1 MFEEQQASVTENTI
15 GETADDFLEGFC
27 GEEQP
32 EEREA
37 SAPLAQEEST
47 EEKPLEEKANSEE
60 ESTEES
66 ATNAEGEKPAEE
78 PEKAEDAC
86 IEITFL
92 GEKKQITLD
101 EAKDL
106 AEKGMNLDRMR
117 QRVTRL
123 ESELKANAVPP
134 EVEAYAKTCGM
145 TGQALIA
152 HFGQLARNA
161 GIEVA
166 ASDGYMHQKAVDDWK
181 DFMREYPDVNPKTD
195 LPQEVW
201 NGINAGLTP
210 RQALIEFKAR
220 GFEAQLAAKDK
231 EIADAVAEKD
241 KKIAELE
248 KALETE
254 RKNNKNAQK
263 AVGSLATSGNGT
275 DDDFLNAFLNA

>member
-1 MFEEQQASVTENTI
+1 MFDPTENTAQDTNAAENI
-15 GETADDFLEGFC
+15 ADNTADDFLEGFC
-27 GEEQP
+27 GEETQAMPQDTNAAEPQTQETAPESQP
-32 EEREA
+32 EE
-37 SAPLAQEEST
+37 QD
-47 EEKPLEEKANSEE
+47 
-60 ESTEES
+60 
-66 ATNAEGEKPAEE
+66 TNAEGEQEGSPEEGENEPAEQT
-78 PEKAEDAC
+78 

-92 GEKKQITLD
+92 GDKRQMPVS
-101 EAKDL
+101 EAAPL
-106 AEKGMNLDRMR
+106 IQKGMNYDHL
-117 QRVTRL
+117 QERVTRL
-123 ESELKANAVPP
+123 ETELKANSVPP
-134 EVEAYAKTCGM
+134 EIEAYAKTCGM

-181 DFMREYPDVNPKTD
+181 EFMREYPDVNPKTD

-201 NGINAGLTP
+201 DGINAGLTP

>member
-1 MFEEQQASVTENTI
+1 MFDPTENTAQDTNAAENI
-15 GETADDFLEGFC
+15 ADNTADDFLEGFC
-27 GEEQP
+27 GEETQAMPQDTNAAEPQTQETAPESQP
-32 EEREA
+32 EE
-37 SAPLAQEEST
+37 QD
-47 EEKPLEEKANSEE
+47 
-60 ESTEES
+60 
-66 ATNAEGEKPAEE
+66 TNAEGEQEGSPEEGESEPAEQT
-78 PEKAEDAC
+78 

-92 GEKKQITLD
+92 GDKRQMPVS
-101 EAKDL
+101 EAAPL
-106 AEKGMNLDRMR
+106 IQKGMNYDHL
-117 QRVTRL
+117 QERVTRL
-123 ESELKANAVPP
+123 ETELKANAVPP
-134 EVEAYAKTCGM
+134 EIEAYAKTCGM

-181 DFMREYPDVNPKTD
+181 EFMREYPDVNPKTD

-201 NGINAGLTP
+201 DGINAGLTP

>member
-1 MFEEQQASVTENTI
+1 MFDPTENTAQDTNAAENI
-15 GETADDFLEGFC
+15 AENTADDFLEGFC
-27 GEEQP
+27 GEETQAMPQDTNAAEPQTQETAPESQP
-32 EEREA
+32 EE
-37 SAPLAQEEST
+37 QD
-47 EEKPLEEKANSEE
+47 
-60 ESTEES
+60 
-66 ATNAEGEKPAEE
+66 TNAEGEQEGSPEEGESEPAEQT
-78 PEKAEDAC
+78 

-92 GEKKQITLD
+92 GDKRQMPLS
-101 EAKDL
+101 EAAPL
-106 AEKGMNLDRMR
+106 IQKGMNYDHL
-117 QRVTRL
+117 QERVTRL

-134 EVEAYAKTCGM
+134 EIEAYAKTCGM

-166 ASDGYMHQKAVDDWK
+166 ASGGYMHQKAVDDWK

-201 NGINAGLTP
+201 DGINAGLTP

>member
-1 MFEEQQASVTENTI
+1 MFDPTENTAQDTNAAENI
-15 GETADDFLEGFC
+15 AENTADDFLEGFC
-27 GEEQP
+27 GEETQAMPQDTNAAEPQTQETAPESQP
-32 EEREA
+32 EE
-37 SAPLAQEEST
+37 QD
-47 EEKPLEEKANSEE
+47 
-60 ESTEES
+60 
-66 ATNAEGEKPAEE
+66 TNAEGEQEGSPEEGESEPAEQT
-78 PEKAEDAC
+78 

-92 GEKKQITLD
+92 GDKRQMPVS
-101 EAKDL
+101 EAAPL
-106 AEKGMNLDRMR
+106 IQKGMNYDHL
-117 QRVTRL
+117 QERVTRL
-123 ESELKANAVPP
+123 ETELKANAVPP
-134 EVEAYAKTCGM
+134 EIEAYAKTCGM

-181 DFMREYPDVNPKTD
+181 EFMREYPDVNPKTD

-201 NGINAGLTP
+201 DGINAGLTP

>member
-1 MFEEQQASVTENTI
+1 MFDPTENTAQDTNAAENI
-15 GETADDFLEGFC
+15 TDNTADDFLEGFC
-27 GEEQP
+27 GEETQAMPQDTNAAEPQTQETAP
-32 EEREA
+32 E
-37 SAPLAQEEST
+37 S
-47 EEKPLEEKANSEE
+47 KPKEQD
-60 ESTEES
+60 
-66 ATNAEGEKPAEE
+66 TNAEGEQEGSPEEGESEPAEQT
-78 PEKAEDAC
+78 

-92 GEKKQITLD
+92 GDKRQMPVS
-101 EAKDL
+101 EAAPL
-106 AEKGMNLDRMR
+106 IQKGMNYDHL
-117 QRVTRL
+117 QERVTRL
-123 ESELKANAVPP
+123 ETELKANAVPP
-134 EVEAYAKTCGM
+134 EIEAYAKTCGM

-181 DFMREYPDVNPKTD
+181 EFMREYPDVNPKTD

-201 NGINAGLTP
+201 DGINAGLTP

>member
-1 MFEEQQASVTENTI
+1 MFDPTENTAQDTNAAENI
-15 GETADDFLEGFC
+15 TDNTADDFLEGFC
-27 GEEQP
+27 GEETQAMPQDTNAAEPQTQETAPESKP
-32 EEREA
+32 EE
-37 SAPLAQEEST
+37 QD
-47 EEKPLEEKANSEE
+47 
-60 ESTEES
+60 
-66 ATNAEGEKPAEE
+66 TNAEGEQEGSPEDGESEPAEQT
-78 PEKAEDAC
+78 

-92 GEKKQITLD
+92 GDKRQMPVS
-101 EAKDL
+101 EAAPL
-106 AEKGMNLDRMR
+106 IQKGMNYDHL
-117 QRVTRL
+117 QERVTRL
-123 ESELKANAVPP
+123 ETELKANAVPP
-134 EVEAYAKTCGM
+134 EIEAYAKTCGM

-201 NGINAGLTP
+201 DGINAGLTP

-231 EIADAVAEKD
+231 EIADAIAEKD

>member
-1 MFEEQQASVTENTI
+1 MFDPTENTAQDTNAAENI
-15 GETADDFLEGFC
+15 TENTADDFLEGFC
-27 GEEQP
+27 GEETQAMPQDTNAAEPQTQETAPESQP
-32 EEREA
+32 EE
-37 SAPLAQEEST
+37 QD
-47 EEKPLEEKANSEE
+47 
-60 ESTEES
+60 
-66 ATNAEGEKPAEE
+66 TNAEGEQEGSPEEGESEPAEQT
-78 PEKAEDAC
+78 

-92 GEKKQITLD
+92 GDKRQMPVS
-101 EAKDL
+101 EAAPL
-106 AEKGMNLDRMR
+106 IQKGMNYDHL
-117 QRVTRL
+117 QERVTRL

-134 EVEAYAKTCGM
+134 EIEAYAKTCGM

>member
-1 MFEEQQASVTENTI
+1 MFDPTENTAQDTNAAENI
-15 GETADDFLEGFC
+15 TENTADDFLEGFC
-27 GEEQP
+27 GEETQAMPQDTNAAEPQTQETAPESQP
-32 EEREA
+32 EE
-37 SAPLAQEEST
+37 QD
-47 EEKPLEEKANSEE
+47 
-60 ESTEES
+60 
-66 ATNAEGEKPAEE
+66 TNAEGEQEGSPEEGESEPAEQT
-78 PEKAEDAC
+78 

-92 GEKKQITLD
+92 GDKRQMPVS
-101 EAKDL
+101 EAAPL
-106 AEKGMNLDRMR
+106 IQKGMNYDHL
-117 QRVTRL
+117 QERVTRL

-134 EVEAYAKTCGM
+134 EIEAYAKTCGM

-166 ASDGYMHQKAVDDWK
+166 ASGGYMHQKAVDDWK

-201 NGINAGLTP
+201 DGINAGLTP

-231 EIADAVAEKD
+231 EIAEAVAEKD

>member
-1 MFEEQQASVTENTI
+1 MFEPTENTAQDTNAAENI
-15 GETADDFLEGFC
+15 TENTADDFLEGFC
-27 GEEQP
+27 GEETQAMPQDTNAAEPQTQETAPESKP
-32 EEREA
+32 EE
-37 SAPLAQEEST
+37 QD
-47 EEKPLEEKANSEE
+47 
-60 ESTEES
+60 
-66 ATNAEGEKPAEE
+66 TNAEGEQEGSPEEGESEPAEQT
-78 PEKAEDAC
+78 

-92 GEKKQITLD
+92 GDKRQMPVS
-101 EAKDL
+101 EAAPL
-106 AEKGMNLDRMR
+106 IQKGMNYDHL
-117 QRVTRL
+117 QERVTRL
-123 ESELKANAVPP
+123 ETELKANAVPP
-134 EVEAYAKTCGM
+134 EIEAYAKTCGM

-166 ASDGYMHQKAVDDWK
+166 ASGGYMHQKAVDDWK
-181 DFMREYPDVNPKTD
+181 EFMREYPDVNPKTD

-201 NGINAGLTP
+201 DGINAGLTP

-231 EIADAVAEKD
+231 EIADAIAEKD

>member
-1 MFEEQQASVTENTI
+1 MFEPTENTAQDTNAAENI
-15 GETADDFLEGFC
+15 ADNTADDFLEGFC
-27 GEEQP
+27 GEETQAMPQDTNAAEPQTQETAPESQP
-32 EEREA
+32 EE
-37 SAPLAQEEST
+37 QD
-47 EEKPLEEKANSEE
+47 
-60 ESTEES
+60 
-66 ATNAEGEKPAEE
+66 TNAEGEQEGSPEEGESEPAEQT
-78 PEKAEDAC
+78 

-92 GEKKQITLD
+92 GDKRQMPLS
-101 EAKDL
+101 EAAPL
-106 AEKGMNLDRMR
+106 IQKGMNYDHL
-117 QRVTRL
+117 QERVTRL

-134 EVEAYAKTCGM
+134 EIEAYAKTCGM

-166 ASDGYMHQKAVDDWK
+166 ASGGYMHQKAVDDWK

-201 NGINAGLTP
+201 DGINAGLTP

>member
-1 MFEEQQASVTENTI
+1 MFEPTENTAQDTNAAENI
-15 GETADDFLEGFC
+15 ADNTADDFLEGFC
-27 GEEQP
+27 GEETQAMPQDTTAAEPQTQETAPESQP
-32 EEREA
+32 EE
-37 SAPLAQEEST
+37 QD
-47 EEKPLEEKANSEE
+47 
-60 ESTEES
+60 
-66 ATNAEGEKPAEE
+66 TNAEGEQEGSPEEGESEPAEQT
-78 PEKAEDAC
+78 

-92 GEKKQITLD
+92 GDKRQMPLS
-101 EAKDL
+101 EAAPL
-106 AEKGMNLDRMR
+106 IQKGMNYDHL
-117 QRVTRL
+117 QERVTRL

-134 EVEAYAKTCGM
+134 EIEAYAKTCGM

-166 ASDGYMHQKAVDDWK
+166 ASGGYMHQKAVDDWK

-201 NGINAGLTP
+201 DGINAGLTP

>member
-1 MFEEQQASVTENTI
+1 MFDPTENTAQDTNAAENI
-15 GETADDFLEGFC
+15 ADNTADDFLEGFC
-27 GEEQP
+27 GEETKAMPQDTNAAEPQTQETAPESQP
-32 EEREA
+32 EE
-37 SAPLAQEEST
+37 QD
-47 EEKPLEEKANSEE
+47 
-60 ESTEES
+60 
-66 ATNAEGEKPAEE
+66 TNAEGEQEGSPEEGESEPAEQT
-78 PEKAEDAC
+78 

-92 GEKKQITLD
+92 GDKRQMPVS
-101 EAKDL
+101 EAAPL
-106 AEKGMNLDRMR
+106 IQKGMNYDHL
-117 QRVTRL
+117 QERVTRL
-123 ESELKANAVPP
+123 ETELKANAVPP
-134 EVEAYAKTCGM
+134 EIEAYAKTCGM

-181 DFMREYPDVNPKTD
+181 EFMREYPDVNPKTD

-201 NGINAGLTP
+201 DGINAGLTP

>member
-1 MFEEQQASVTENTI
+1 MFEPTENTAQDTNAAENI
-15 GETADDFLEGFC
+15 TDNTADDFLEGFC
-27 GEEQP
+27 GEETQAMPQDTNAAEPQTQETAPESQP
-32 EEREA
+32 EE
-37 SAPLAQEEST
+37 QD
-47 EEKPLEEKANSEE
+47 
-60 ESTEES
+60 
-66 ATNAEGEKPAEE
+66 TNAEGEQEGSPEEGESEPAEQT
-78 PEKAEDAC
+78 

-92 GEKKQITLD
+92 GDKRQMPVS
-101 EAKDL
+101 EAAPL
-106 AEKGMNLDRMR
+106 IQKGMNYDHL
-117 QRVTRL
+117 QERVTRL
-123 ESELKANAVPP
+123 ETELKANAVPP
-134 EVEAYAKTCGM
+134 EIEAYAKTCGM

-166 ASDGYMHQKAVDDWK
+166 ASGGYMHQKAVDDWK
-181 DFMREYPDVNPKTD
+181 EFMREYPDVNPKTD

-201 NGINAGLTP
+201 DGINAGLTP

-231 EIADAVAEKD
+231 EIAEAIAEKD

>member
-1 MFEEQQASVTENTI
+1 MFDPTENTAQDTNAAENI
-15 GETADDFLEGFC
+15 ADNTADDFLEGFC
-27 GEEQP
+27 GEETQAMPQDTNAAEPQTQETAPESQP
-32 EEREA
+32 EE
-37 SAPLAQEEST
+37 QD
-47 EEKPLEEKANSEE
+47 
-60 ESTEES
+60 
-66 ATNAEGEKPAEE
+66 TNAEGEQEGSPEEGESEPAEQM
-78 PEKAEDAC
+78 

-92 GEKKQITLD
+92 GDKRQMPVS
-101 EAKDL
+101 EAAPL
-106 AEKGMNLDRMR
+106 IQKGMNYDHL
-117 QRVTRL
+117 QERVTRL
-123 ESELKANAVPP
+123 ETELKANAVPP
-134 EVEAYAKTCGM
+134 EIEAYAKSCGM

-166 ASDGYMHQKAVDDWK
+166 ASGGYMHQKAVDDWK
-181 DFMREYPDVNPKTD
+181 EFMREYPDVNPKID

-201 NGINAGLTP
+201 DGINAGLTP

>member
-1 MFEEQQASVTENTI
+1 MFDPTENTAQDTNAAENI
-15 GETADDFLEGFC
+15 ADNTADDFLEGFC
-27 GEEQP
+27 GEETQAMPQDTNAAEPQTQETAPESQP
-32 EEREA
+32 EE
-37 SAPLAQEEST
+37 QD
-47 EEKPLEEKANSEE
+47 
-60 ESTEES
+60 
-66 ATNAEGEKPAEE
+66 TNAEGEQEGSPEEGESEPAEQT
-78 PEKAEDAC
+78 

-92 GEKKQITLD
+92 GDKRQMPVS
-101 EAKDL
+101 EAAPL
-106 AEKGMNLDRMR
+106 IQKGMNYDHL
-117 QRVTRL
+117 QERVTRL

-134 EVEAYAKTCGM
+134 EIEAYAKSCGM

-166 ASDGYMHQKAVDDWK
+166 ASGGYMHQKAVDDWK
-181 DFMREYPDVNPKTD
+181 EFMREYPDVNPKTD

-201 NGINAGLTP
+201 DGINAGLTP

-231 EIADAVAEKD
+231 EIAEAVAEKD

>member
-1 MFEEQQASVTENTI
+1 MFEPMENTEQDTNAAENTI
-15 GETADDFLEGFC
+15 EETADDFLEGFC
-27 GEEQP
+27 GEETQDMPQDTNAAEPQTQETAPESQPKEQDTNADGEQEGSP
-32 EEREA
+32 EEG
-37 SAPLAQEEST
+37 ES
-47 EEKPLEEKANSEE
+47 E
-60 ESTEES
+60 
-66 ATNAEGEKPAEE
+66 PAEQT
-78 PEKAEDAC
+78 

-92 GEKKQITLD
+92 GDKRQMPVS
-101 EAKDL
+101 EAAPL
-106 AEKGMNLDRMR
+106 IQKGMNYDHL
-117 QRVTRL
+117 QERVTRL
-123 ESELKANAVPP
+123 ETELKANAVPP
-134 EVEAYAKTCGM
+134 EIEAYAKTCGM

-181 DFMREYPDVNPKTD
+181 DFIREYPDVNPKTD

-201 NGINAGLTP
+201 DGINAGLTP